1 MEAEKELLQILEDK
15 ISMLQKVLVN
25 FKKCPKARLTKGYI
39 TVRLQTIQ
47 EYWRDFTNAH
57 LALTRKVPKQNR
69 QNYPYFAND
78 EYYEVEELYLG
89 LQADLNDLLSECS
102 PSATSRQSAGA
113 ASTNMET
120 ADASQVKLPRIQL
133 PTFSGSYEEFP
144 AFKDLF
150 TSLVDNNVTLSNVQ
164 KLHYLKSSIKGEP
177 ESLLKHMQVV
187 ECNYEPAWKL
197 LQERYNNMRLITNSV
212 LKRLFNQRKISAPT
226 ADNIRSL
233 LDTTNDCLNSLRN
246 LSISTDSWDPV
257 IIFLVIQK
265 LDPESHQEWEQSAF
279 NGNSAE
285 LPKWTE
291 LSRFLETKYRT
302 LELVNPPQRQK
313 ITQSQNRER
322 EYKVL
327 VSTDTNS
334 NNNYNNKEKYCSMCK
349 ENHTLCHCREFI
361 SKVPRERCEFVK
373 SNQLCFNCLAPGH
386 SAFRCRLRMFCRVCK
401 KRHHTLLHET
411 YQPNNVECHH
421 DTATNENNNN
431 NEPVSELSTNIAT
444 NTSTAL
450 LATALVPV
458 RDESSGR
465 VTMLRALIDNGS
477 QASFISERAAQLLK
491 LKRIPCNG
499 TITGVG
505 TTKTTVKHVAQIE
518 VLSSQDNKFSLKLK
532 VYVMPTRLTSQLP
545 TRVISERTWSHIHGI
560 ALADPGFNQPGP
572 VDMLLGVEVCA
583 AIMKG
588 EIIKGP
594 PGTPS
599 AQNTSLGWILFGH
612 ITSEE
617 HRDEY
622 TVMHHQIDLEINSML
637 KQMWELNDHEQKI
650 LTAEERRCEEIYESN
665 HSRTEDGRYIVKLP
679 FKTENRLSI
688 QNGSRDIALRSLK
701 QLERR
706 FEKNQKLKE
715 EYTKVIEEYLEMEHM
730 EEVPIEEINKP
741 AVYLPHHAVM
751 KEEKETSKCRVVFN
765 ASCKGTNNTS
775 LNDELLVGPQ
785 LQEDMRSIIMRWR
798 MHKVCFAADAVK
810 MYRMILITEEDKD
823 NQRILWR
830 KSRTEP
836 VKDYRLNRV
845 TFGTA
850 SAPYL
855 AVKTLL
861 QLAKDEGH
869 INEEAAKIIKE
880 DCFMDDIVSGKE
892 TLKDAIK
899 TAKDIE
905 KILQKGGFILQK
917 WCSNDVDFLKQFEPS
932 KISTHVNIKFGIDG
946 IIKTL
951 GIIWNMGEDVFQYQN
966 NLPATAESYT
976 KRSILAEIQKLF
988 DPLGWIAPA
997 IIPAK
1002 ILMQRLWLQRTGWDE
1017 DVDEEAREEWI
1028 ELREKFQELDQ
1039 VQVKRWHETTE
1050 SNRDHTSIHG
1060 FCDASTKAYAAVAY
1074 LRVEDKEG
1082 NVTTNIIAAKTRV
1095 APLKPVTLP
1104 RLELCGAVLLAK
1116 MLKQIREAM
1125 RISESKVHAW
1135 TDSTIVLSWL
1145 SGDPARWNT
1154 FVRNRVVTI
1163 LDDVNNN
1170 WHHVQTHENPAD
1182 VATRGIEIGDLK
1194 EHKLWWKGP
1203 QWLREKE
1210 VIYSKP
1216 AYLETNLEKREKIKI
1231 NTTIVNE
1238 DENIEKQFENME
1250 DLTQLLIV
1258 ITHCR
1263 RFMRYK
1269 KDNLK
1274 ERPIT
1279 TKELNESLNAC
1290 IKIVQRNNFE
1300 EEINRLKENLEVKR
1314 ESKLSLLKPYMDN
1327 EGIVRVG
1334 GRLRHANIEEDRK
1347 HPIIIPSEGYLT
1359 TLIIADAHAKTLH
1372 GGIQLML
1379 EYLRSKYWILKVK
1392 NLVKTMIRNCLIC
1405 AKQRA
1410 LVRNQ
1415 LMGDLPT
1422 ARVNPARPFYNSG
1435 VDFAGPYQATKA
1447 IHLELVGDLTSE
1459 AYIGAYRR
1467 FISRRGRCSHLWSDQ
1482 GRNFIGAD
1490 KELKTALKEAKLD
1503 FEGDIAETL
1512 AKDGTQ
1518 WHFIPGYSPHM
1529 GGLWEAG
1536 VKSMKYHMKRIL
1548 TSHLTFEEMS
1558 TLLCQIEACL
1568 NSRPISTIESES
1580 ETITLT
1586 PGHFLIGEAPVTVP
1600 NPDLKSVKVSRLTRW
1615 QHLQKLLSDFWQI
1628 WQSEYL
1634 ARLQQRPKWLKKVQ
1648 EFEKGQIVLIKTE
1661 NLPPGKW
1668 SLGRIVDKHPGA
1680 DGVTRVYSVKSG
1692 NSVVQRPMNK
1702 LCYLP
1707 IDTAT

>member
-89 LQADLNDLLSECS
+89 LQADLTDLLSECS

-113 ASTNMET
+113 ASSNMEA

-285 LPKWTE
+285 LPKWAE

-322 EYKVL
+322 KYKVH

-334 NNNYNNKEKYCSMCK
+334 NNNYNNKEKCCSMCK

-421 DTATNENNNN
+421 DTATNENYNNS
-431 NEPVSELSTNIAT
+431 EPVSELSTNIAT

-583 AIMKG
+583 TIMKG

-612 ITSEE
+612 ITTEE

-637 KQMWELNDHEQKI
+637 KQMWELNDHEQKV

-775 LNDELLVGPQ
+775 LNDELLSNIRNGFSP
-785 LQEDMRSIIMRWR
+785 L
-798 MHKVCFAADAVK
+798 
-810 MYRMILITEEDKD
+810 L
-823 NQRILWR
+823 
-830 KSRTEP
+830 SR
-836 VKDYRLNRV
+836 
-845 TFGTA
+845 
-850 SAPYL
+850 
-855 AVKTLL
+855 LL

-892 TLKDAIK
+892 TLEDAIK

-917 WCSNDVDFLKQFEPS
+917 WCSND
-932 KISTHVNIKFGIDG
+932 
-946 IIKTL
+946 
-951 GIIWNMGEDVFQYQN
+951 
-966 NLPATAESYT
+966 
-976 KRSILAEIQKLF
+976 
-988 DPLGWIAPA
+988 
-997 IIPAK
+997 
-1002 ILMQRLWLQRTGWDE
+1002 
-1017 DVDEEAREEWI
+1017 
-1028 ELREKFQELDQ
+1028 
-1039 VQVKRWHETTE
+1039 
-1050 SNRDHTSIHG
+1050 
-1060 FCDASTKAYAAVAY
+1060 
-1074 LRVEDKEG
+1074 
-1082 NVTTNIIAAKTRV
+1082 
-1095 APLKPVTLP
+1095 
-1104 RLELCGAVLLAK
+1104 
-1116 MLKQIREAM
+1116 
-1125 RISESKVHAW
+1125 
-1135 TDSTIVLSWL
+1135 
-1145 SGDPARWNT
+1145 
-1154 FVRNRVVTI
+1154 
-1163 LDDVNNN
+1163 
-1170 WHHVQTHENPAD
+1170 THENPAD
-1182 VATRGIEIGDLK
+1182 VATRGIEIADLK
-1194 EHKLWWKGP
+1194 DHKLWWKGP

-1216 AYLETNLEKREKIKI
+1216 AYLETNLEKGEKIKI

-1300 EEINRLKENLEVKR
+1300 REINRLKENLEVKR
-1314 ESKLSLLKPYMDN
+1314 ESKLSLLKPYMAN
-1327 EGIVRVG
+1327 EGIDM
-1334 GRLRHANIEEDRK
+1334 N
-1347 HPIIIPSEGYLT
+1347 EGST
-1359 TLIIADAHAKTLH
+1359 REGH
-1372 GGIQLML
+1372 
-1379 EYLRSKYWILKVK
+1379 V
-1392 NLVKTMIRNCLIC
+1392 
-1405 AKQRA
+1405 
-1410 LVRNQ
+1410 
-1415 LMGDLPT
+1415 
-1422 ARVNPARPFYNSG
+1422 YNKS
-1435 VDFAGPYQATKA
+1435 F
-1447 IHLELVGDLTSE
+1447 
-1459 AYIGAYRR
+1459 
-1467 FISRRGRCSHLWSDQ
+1467 
-1482 GRNFIGAD
+1482 
-1490 KELKTALKEAKLD
+1490 TAL
-1503 FEGDIAETL
+1503 
-1512 AKDGTQ
+1512 
-1518 WHFIPGYSPHM
+1518 
-1529 GGLWEAG
+1529 
-1536 VKSMKYHMKRIL
+1536 RI
-1548 TSHLTFEEMS
+1548 E
-1558 TLLCQIEACL
+1558 
-1568 NSRPISTIESES
+1568 
-1580 ETITLT
+1580 
-1586 PGHFLIGEAPVTVP
+1586 
-1600 NPDLKSVKVSRLTRW
+1600 
-1615 QHLQKLLSDFWQI
+1615 
-1628 WQSEYL
+1628 
-1634 ARLQQRPKWLKKVQ
+1634 
-1648 EFEKGQIVLIKTE
+1648 
-1661 NLPPGKW
+1661 
-1668 SLGRIVDKHPGA
+1668 
-1680 DGVTRVYSVKSG
+1680 
-1692 NSVVQRPMNK
+1692 
-1702 LCYLP
+1702 
-1707 IDTAT
+1707 

>member
-15 ISMLQKVLVN
+15 ISMFQKVLVN

-89 LQADLNDLLSECS
+89 LQADLTDLLSECS

-113 ASTNMET
+113 ASTNMEA

-313 ITQSQNRER
+313 IIQSQNRER
-322 EYKVL
+322 EYKVH

-334 NNNYNNKEKYCSMCK
+334 NNNYNNKEKCCSMCK
-349 ENHTLCHCREFI
+349 ENHTLCHCTEFI

-373 SNQLCFNCLAPGH
+373 NNQLCFNCLAPGH

-612 ITSEE
+612 ITTKE

-622 TVMHHQIDLEINSML
+622 TVSLTIMHHQIDLEINSML

-688 QNGSRDIALRSLK
+688 HNGSRDIALRSLK

-830 KSRTEP
+830 KSRAEP

-892 TLKDAIK
+892 TLEDAIK

-951 GIIWNMGEDVFQYQN
+951 GLIWNMGEDVFQYQN

-1002 ILMQRLWLQRTGWDE
+1002 ILMQRLWLQKTGWDE

-1231 NTTIVNE
+1231 NTTIVND

-1347 HPIIIPSEGYLT
+1347 HHIIIPSE
-1359 TLIIADAHAKTLH
+1359 
-1372 GGIQLML
+1372 
-1379 EYLRSKYWILKVK
+1379 
-1392 NLVKTMIRNCLIC
+1392 
-1405 AKQRA
+1405 
-1410 LVRNQ
+1410 
-1415 LMGDLPT
+1415 
-1422 ARVNPARPFYNSG
+1422 
-1435 VDFAGPYQATKA
+1435 A
-1447 IHLELVGDLTSE
+1447 IHLELVEDLTSE

-1503 FEGDIAETL
+1503 FEGDIVETL
-1512 AKDGTQ
+1512 AKDVTQ

-1580 ETITLT
+1580 ETMTLT
-1586 PGHFLIGEAPVTVP
+1586 PGHFLIREAPVTVP
-1600 NPDLKSVKVSRLTRW
+1600 NPDLKSVK
-1615 QHLQKLLSDFWQI
+1615 
-1628 WQSEYL
+1628 SEYL

-1648 EFEKGQIVLIKTE
+1648 EFEKRQIVLIKTE

-1680 DGVTRVYSVKSG
+1680 DGVTRVYSVKS
-1692 NSVVQRPMNK
+1692 
-1702 LCYLP
+1702 
-1707 IDTAT
+1707 ATFY